1 MVQRY
6 WKKNHPAEE
15 LEEPLV
21 IVWYDEPNI
30 ITFEYWGAQ
39 VNTQYLVVF
48 EQRDGKY
55 VLKRFGMCNI
65 PEDWDI

>member
-15 LEEPLV
+15 LEDPLV

-30 ITFEYWGAQ
+30 ITFEYWGAY

-55 VLKRFGMCNI
+55 VLKRLGMCNI